1 MNNQFNTLIQ
11 SYHDNFL
18 QYKITGNSSYQ
29 NAYQSAQQGIEN
41 IINTLES
48 QNSEQQKTIS
58 SFYDENHEEKL
69 REIAADEKNAK
80 RRVIEEHDKLIASE
94 MRNEVLTASSTNYL
108 YYILGGLI
116 LVVFGMVRAKKQ

>member
-29 NAYQSAQQGIEN
+29 SAYQSSQQAIEN
-41 IINTLES
+41 IISNLES
-48 QNSEQQKTIS
+48 QNSEQQNIIS

-69 REIAADEKNAK
+69 REITADQKNAQ
-80 RRVIEEHDKLIASE
+80 RRVIEEHDKLKASE
-94 MRNEVLTASSTNYL
+94 IRNQELVPPSTNYL
-108 YYILGGLI
+108 YYITGALI
-116 LVVFGMVRAKKQ
+116 VMALIVSRN

>member
-29 NAYQSAQQGIEN
+29 SAYQSAQQTIDG
-41 IINTLES
+41 IINNLES
-48 QNSEQQKTIS
+48 QNTEQRQKIS

-69 REIAADEKNAK
+69 REIAADERNAQ
-80 RRVIEEHDKLIASE
+80 RRVIEEHDKLTASE
-94 MRNEVLTASSTNYL
+94 MRNVELTPPSTNYL
-108 YYILGGLI
+108 YYITGALI
-116 LVVFGMVRAKKQ
+116 VMALMISRS